1 MTTTPTSG
9 ALRRA
14 TAAVALF
21 CVMMLR
27 VEVASA
33 QADYDPRSPAWNGTS
48 ELLRV
53 ATEADIDVRPTRTLD
68 WDTLRPREAILVL
81 YPTRSLGI
89 ADLSAFLED
98 GGKVAWL
105 DDFGASEPFLEW
117 FRFRRERRVRGVPR
131 APELPELLLARPRSA
146 HALAEGVDVLV
157 TNIPSALS
165 HPGLT
170 PVFDFVPPG
179 DAQPQG
185 FLLVGQIGQGKLV
198 VGGDPSVLV
207 NTMMRFPGNRQFARN
222 LLTFLADGRR
232 VHLVWGD
239 TRVTGIYR
247 GRSRA
252 RTPVREAVNTLN
264 DSLSALSRALGAPSA
279 LRPLAML
286 LSLAAACVAGALV
299 WGRRPSE
306 RYGPRGPVGAAAGV
320 AERVALYAA
329 GKVNLLVPAL
339 RARNY
344 FEQALLKGLGVRP
357 PADVHA
363 LLRRSGTRIG
373 EAAARDGVA
382 LLTELDALRDAASDP
397 SPPEVRPERF
407 LSIWRRIDAILRA
420 LERTR
425 DG

>member
-1 MTTTPTSG
+1 LRPVAVIVL
-9 ALRRA
+9 ALCAALSWPA
-14 TAAVALF
+14 TA
-21 CVMMLR
+21 R
-27 VEVASA
+27 A
-33 QADYDPRSPAWNGTS
+33 QVDYDPRSPAWNGTS

-53 ATEADIDVRPTRTLD
+53 ATEADIDVRPTRSLD
-68 WDTLRPREAILVL
+68 WSTLRPREAILVL
-81 YPTRSLGI
+81 YPMRSLGI
-89 ADLSAFLED
+89 ADVSAFLED
-98 GGKVAWL
+98 GGKIAWF
-105 DDFGASEPFLEW
+105 DDFGASEQFLDW
-117 FRFRRERRVRGVPR
+117 FRFRREARVRGVAR
-131 APELPELLLARPRSA
+131 APELPELLLARPRST
-146 HALAEGVDVLV
+146 HALADGVDVLV
-157 TNIPSALS
+157 TNIPVALS

-170 PVFDFVPPG
+170 PVFDFVPLANAP
-179 DAQPQG
+179 PQG

-239 TRVTGIYR
+239 ARVSGIYR

-264 DSLSALSRALGAPSA
+264 DSLTALSRALGAPTA

-286 LSLAAACVAGALV
+286 LSLAAACVMGAFV

-329 GKVNLLVPAL
+329 GRLNLLVPAL

-344 FEQALLKGLGVRP
+344 FERSLLRSFGVRP
-357 PADVHA
+357 PVDLHA
-363 LLRRSGTRIG
+363 LVRRASVRLGDAQSR
-373 EAAARDGVA
+373 EALA
-382 LLTELDALRDAASDP
+382 LLTELDALRDAASDAT
-397 SPPEVRPERF
+397 PPEVDAARF
-407 LSIWRRIDAILRA
+407 LSLWRRIDAILRG
-420 LERTR
+420 LERT
-425 DG
+425 

>member
-1 MTTTPTSG
+1 MTTTSTPWT
-9 ALRRA
+9 LRPA
-14 TAAVALF
+14 ALF
-21 CVMMLR
+21 LAALCALLLHPAA
-27 VEVASA
+27 ASA

-53 ATEADIDVRPTRTLD
+53 ASEADIDVRPTRSLD
-68 WDTLRPREAILVL
+68 WDTLRPREALLVL

-98 GGKVAWL
+98 GGKVAWF
-105 DDFGASEPFLEW
+105 DDFGASGPFLDW
-117 FRFRRERRVRGVPR
+117 FRFRREGRVRGVPR

-170 PVFDFVPPG
+170 PVFDFVPAGNDP
-179 DAQPQG
+179 PQG

-222 LLTFLADGRR
+222 LLSFLADGRR

-239 TRVTGIYR
+239 ARVSGIYR

-264 DSLSALSRALGAPSA
+264 DSLTALSRALGTPAA

-286 LSLAAACVAGALV
+286 LSLAAACVMGAVV

-320 AERVALYAA
+320 SERVALYAA

-344 FEQALLKGLGVRP
+344 FEQAFFRAFGVRP
-357 PADVHA
+357 PADLHA
-363 LLRRSGTRIG
+363 LVRRAGPRLG
-373 EAAARDGVA
+373 EARAREA
-382 LLTELDALRDAASDP
+382 LSLLVELDGLRDAAADP
-397 SPPEVRPERF
+397 TPPVVGPARF
-407 LSIWRRIDAILRA
+407 LSLWRRIDAILRA
-420 LERTR
+420 LERT
-425 DG
+425 